1 MVCKNKL
8 PIILCVL
15 FFSLLLPIRSAASND
30 GEDKEK
36 LLESGNYTVV
46 GAFTFF
52 NNAVRFTE
60 FTRNKGYDAEYGY
73 APVKKLYY
81 VFILKTED
89 IKEAWRESYKL
100 RKLPEFFDAWAMS
113 YEYTPPPAAYD
124 ATQEKV
130 AAGIEEQTSYG
141 SERNETEA
149 DQPGE
154 DEKNKSYVVYFNSTS
169 VKTLKEVNTQVQVS
183 GAKNRKSIATLG
195 THVFHTL
202 TETQMGSQ
210 MVKLECTPFGYKRID
225 KFIDFDDPIND
236 STRSSVH
243 FQGDTVIIDFEL
255 NRYKAGDYII
265 MYNVYFFQDAALM
278 KPISKPEL
286 NELLEM
292 LFENDK
298 LHVKIHGHTNGNAY
312 GKIIELSEEDKNYF
326 KLLPTNKVGKN
337 SAKQLSLSRAEIIK
351 RYLIENGI
359 SGDRME
365 VKGWGG
371 KRPIVDKFHGDADTN
386 VRVEIE
392 ILKDS

>member
-1 MVCKNKL
+1 
-8 PIILCVL
+8 
-15 FFSLLLPIRSAASND
+15 
-30 GEDKEK
+30 
-36 LLESGNYTVV
+36 
-46 GAFTFF
+46 
-52 NNAVRFTE
+52 
-60 FTRNKGYDAEYGY
+60 
-73 APVKKLYY
+73 
-81 VFILKTED
+81 
-89 IKEAWRESYKL
+89 
-100 RKLPEFFDAWAMS
+100 
-113 YEYTPPPAAYD
+113 
-124 ATQEKV
+124 
-130 AAGIEEQTSYG
+130 
-141 SERNETEA
+141 
-149 DQPGE
+149 
-154 DEKNKSYVVYFNSTS
+154 VVYFNSTS

-202 TETQMGSQ
+202 TETQMGNQ

-286 NELLEM
+286 NELLDM
-292 LFENDK
+292 LDENDK

-312 GKIIELSEEDKNYF
+312 GKIIEMSEEDKNYF